1 MTFPSSIAT
10 ACAGLQRPQN
20 DAQGIA
26 RPPFVQIDRGNFFHQ
41 MKVLF
46 GPQRVFESS
55 YAFTMSGAPFGEVRV
70 GISIPL
76 LRDAIMPSLRTS
88 GAIALV
94 ALLISTG
101 LAMVVSGAT
110 LAPLRDIS
118 AQLDRISA
126 GQYDAPPSAPKS
138 FAVFSG
144 FGSFG
149 GGADELGLVSRKIS
163 QVGNCAECT
172 KFSAPCVKI

>member
-1 MTFPSSIAT
+1 MA
-10 ACAGLQRPQN
+10 
-20 DAQGIA
+20 
-26 RPPFVQIDRGNFFHQ
+26 
-41 MKVLF
+41 
-46 GPQRVFESS
+46 
-55 YAFTMSGAPFGEVRV
+55 GAPFGEVRI

-76 LRDAIMPSLRTS
+76 LRDANSSSLRTS

-94 ALLISTG
+94 ALLVSTG

-126 GQYDAPPSAPKS
+126 GQYDTPPAKSKS

-144 FGSFG
+144 FGSFSG
-149 GGADELGLVSRKIS
+149 GNDERELVRPKHPQIG
-163 QVGNCAECT
+163 QEGHGGQET
-172 KFSAPCVKI
+172 